1 MVRFNVLIVFLIL
14 FSLLSSCKKSG
25 NNKQGEIIA
34 RVGESYLYEGDVK
47 RLVKEEVSKSDS
59 TLIIDRYINR
69 WARKKI
75 ILQKAELNL
84 STKEANFRRLIEE
97 YRVGLITSAYRQ
109 KLVDQ
114 YLDTIITS
122 SEIKEFYELNKYNFV
137 LNNDL
142 VMLKYVVFPVNI
154 SEKKSIIKMIK
165 SNKQEDYLKLEALC
179 YQFSNRFSITD
190 SSWMPLSEL
199 KTRLPELK
207 KVRKNRLL
215 KKDSFIELQDS
226 LSLYLTRVLNVKIKK
241 DIAPLSFVD
250 ERIHNIILNKR
261 KLELMRTMED
271 QLMEDAIKNRQFET
285 YK

>member
-1 MVRFNVLIVFLIL
+1 MIRLNAFIYLLIL
-14 FSLLSSCKKSG
+14 SSLFLSCNKSG
-25 NNKQGEIIA
+25 NNKQGDVIA
-34 RVGESYLYEGDVK
+34 RVGESFLYKGDVK
-47 RLVKEEVSKSDS
+47 RLVKEGMSKSDS

-69 WARKKI
+69 WARREI

-84 STKEANFRRLIEE
+84 SAEEANFNRLIEE

-109 KLVDQ
+109 KLVSQ

-122 SEIKEFYELNKYNFV
+122 DELNEFYEVNKSNFI

-142 VMLKYVVFPVNI
+142 VMLKYVVFPINI

-165 SNKQEDYLKLEALC
+165 SNKQEDFLKLEALC
-179 YQFSNRFSITD
+179 YQFSSRFSISD
-190 SSWMPLSEL
+190 SVWMPLNEL
-199 KTRLPELK
+199 KMQIPELK
-207 KVRKNRLL
+207 KIKNNRLL

-226 LSLYLTRVLNVKIKK
+226 LNLYLTLVLNVKRKN

-250 ERIHNIILNKR
+250 ERIHNIIMNKR

-271 QLMEDAIKNRQFET
+271 QLMEDAIKNTQFET